1 MPSTVEQLSPTRV
14 KITVEIPFTDLKPS
28 LDKAYADIARS
39 INVPG
44 FRRGKVP
51 PMVIDQRFGRGVVI
65 QEAFNDSWSR
75 FYGAAVTENS
85 LTPLAQPDVEVT
97 KLEDGDLIEFT
108 AEVDVRPDFEVP
120 DPSAIAVQVDALEVA
135 DGVVDSQID
144 VLRSRFG
151 SRTTVE
157 RAAADGDLVT
167 LSLTASNDGEA
178 LPDATAED
186 VEYTVGSGQMLDGL
200 DEAVTGLSAGESAKF
215 RSTLVGGPLKDEE
228 ADIEVTVAKVQ
239 SQELPEADDDFAQEA
254 SEFDTIDEL
263 RASITTMATNAAR
276 LEQATQARDAVLEA
290 LVDAID
296 VAVPENLLTSELDGR
311 RQQITGQLAQAGLT
325 LEQYLADS
333 EEGQTEE
340 EFWADVERRATQ
352 SLKAQMVLDKV
363 AETSGIGVDQDDL
376 TQHILRRAQ
385 AEGTAPQ
392 QIAEHLQEHPHHIE
406 EYMVEIRRGK
416 ALASVVEA
424 ATVTDSNGDRVD
436 LASVRED
443 GSLATPESEA
453 QDAAAGAAA
462 LAAAQQGG
470 AQDAEQ
476 GQPAEQG
483 QDAEQGQQEAQQQS

>member
-28 LDKAYADIARS
+28 LDKAYADIART

-44 FRRGKVP
+44 FRKGKVP

-108 AEVDVRPDFEVP
+108 AEVDVRPEFEVP
-120 DPSAIAVQVDALEVA
+120 DASAISVQVDALEVA
-135 DGVVDSQID
+135 DGIVDSQID

-157 RAAADGDLVT
+157 RGAAEGDLVT

-200 DEAVTGLSAGESAKF
+200 DEAITGLAAGESASF

-254 SEFDTIDEL
+254 SEFDTIEEL

-290 LVDAID
+290 LVDSID
-296 VAVPENLLTSELDGR
+296 VAVPENLLTNELEGR

-333 EEGQTEE
+333 EEDQTEE

-363 AETSGIGVDQDDL
+363 AETSEIGVDQNDL

-424 ATVTDSNGDRVD
+424 ATVTDSNGDTVD
-436 LASVRED
+436 LSTIRED
-443 GSLATPESEA
+443 GSLGSPEDDA
-453 QDAAAGAAA
+453 QDEAADAAV
-462 LAAAQQGG
+462 LAAAEAGQGEE
-470 AQDAEQ
+470 QDE
-476 GQPAEQG
+476 
-483 QDAEQGQQEAQQQS
+483 DAKQS

>member
-28 LDKAYADIARS
+28 LDKAYADIART

-44 FRRGKVP
+44 FRKGKVP

-108 AEVDVRPDFEVP
+108 AEVDVRPEFEVP
-120 DPSAIAVQVDALEVA
+120 DASAISVQVDALEVA
-135 DGVVDSQID
+135 DGIVDSQID
-144 VLRSRFG
+144 VLRGRFG

-157 RAAADGDLVT
+157 RGAAEGDLVT

-200 DEAVTGLSAGESAKF
+200 DEAITGLSAGESATF
-215 RSTLVGGPLKDEE
+215 RSTLVGGPPKDEE

-254 SEFDTIDEL
+254 SEFDTIEEL

-290 LVDAID
+290 LVDSID
-296 VAVPENLLTSELDGR
+296 VAVPENLLTNELEGR

-333 EEGQTEE
+333 EEDQTEE

-363 AETSGIGVDQDDL
+363 AETSEIGVDQNDL

-424 ATVTDSNGDRVD
+424 ATVTDSNGDTVD
-436 LASVRED
+436 LSTIRED
-443 GSLATPESEA
+443 GSLGSPEDDA
-453 QDAAAGAAA
+453 QDEAADAAV
-462 LAAAQQGG
+462 LAAAE
-470 AQDAEQ
+470 A
-476 GQPAEQG
+476 G
-483 QDAEQGQQEAQQQS
+483 QDEEQDEQDEKDAQQS

>member
-14 KITVEIPFTDLKPS
+14 KITVEVPFSDLKPS
-28 LDKAYADIARS
+28 MDKAYADIART

-75 FYGAAVTENS
+75 FYGEAVTANQ
-85 LTPLAQPDVEVT
+85 LTPLAQPEVEVT

-108 AEVDVRPDFEVP
+108 AEVDVRPEFEVP
-120 DPSAIAVQVDALEVA
+120 DPSTISVQVDALEVA
-135 DGVVDSQID
+135 DGVVDEQLE
-144 VLRSRFG
+144 VLRRRFG

-157 RAAADGDLVT
+157 RAAADGDVVT
-167 LSLTASNDGEA
+167 LSLVASENGEA

-186 VEYTVGSGQMLDGL
+186 IEYTVGSGQMLDGL
-200 DEAVTGLSAGESAKF
+200 DEAVTGLSVGESAAF
-215 RSTLVGGPLKDEE
+215 RSKLVGGPLKDED
-228 ADIEVTVAKVQ
+228 ADIEVTVTKVQ
-239 SQELPEADDDFAQEA
+239 AAELPELDDDFAQEA

-263 RASITTMATNAAR
+263 RASITSMATNAAR
-276 LEQATQARDAVLEA
+276 LEQATQARDAVLES
-290 LVDAID
+290 LVDSID
-296 VAVPENLLTSELDGR
+296 LAVPENLLAGELEGR
-311 RQQITGQLAQAGLT
+311 RQQITNQLAQAGLT

-333 EEGQTEE
+333 DDDTQTED
-340 EFWADVERRATQ
+340 EFWAEVERRSTQ

-363 AETSGIGVDQDDL
+363 AEGSEIGIDQNDL
-376 TQHILRRAQ
+376 TQHILRKAQ

-424 ATVTDSNGDRVD
+424 ATVTDSNGEPLD
-436 LASVRED
+436 LSAIRED
-443 GSLATPESEA
+443 GSLGTPEIEGEA
-453 QDAAAGAAA
+453 ETEAAAGAAA
-462 LAAAQQGG
+462 VEGTVLD
-470 AQDAEQ
+470 DA
-476 GQPAEQG
+476 GQPGE
-483 QDAEQGQQEAQQQS
+483 GQQDEGQQA

>member
-14 KITVEIPFTDLKPS
+14 KITVEVPFKDLKPS
-28 LDKAYADIARS
+28 LDKAYADIART

-75 FYGAAVTENS
+75 FYGEAVTANQ
-85 LTPLAQPDVEVT
+85 LTPLAQPEVEVT

-108 AEVDVRPDFEVP
+108 AEVDVRPEFEVP
-120 DPSAIAVQVDALEVA
+120 DPSTIAVQVDALEVA
-135 DGVVDSQID
+135 DGVVDEQLE
-144 VLRSRFG
+144 VLRRRFG

-157 RAAADGDLVT
+157 RPAADGDLVT
-167 LSLTASNDGEA
+167 LSLVASENGEA

-186 VEYTVGSGQMLDGL
+186 IEYTVGSGQMLEGM
-200 DEAVTGLSAGESAKF
+200 DEAVTGLSVGESATF

-228 ADIEVTVAKVQ
+228 ADIEVTVSKVQ
-239 SQELPEADDDFAQEA
+239 AQELPELDDEFASEA

-263 RASITTMATNAAR
+263 RASITSMATNAAR

-290 LVDAID
+290 LVDTID
-296 VAVPENLLTSELDGR
+296 IAVPENLLAGELEGR
-311 RQQITGQLAQAGLT
+311 RQQITSQLAQAGLT
-325 LEQYLADS
+325 LEQYLEDSDDTQTAD
-333 EEGQTEE
+333 

-363 AETSGIGVDQDDL
+363 AETSEVGIDQNDL
-376 TQHILRRAQ
+376 TQHILRKAA

-424 ATVTDSNGDRVD
+424 ATVTDSDGARLD
-436 LASVRED
+436 LATVRED
-443 GSLATPESEA
+443 GSLGSPET
-453 QDAAAGAAA
+453 
-462 LAAAQQGG
+462 
-470 AQDAEQ
+470 DAE
-476 GQPAEQG
+476 
-483 QDAEQGQQEAQQQS
+483 DA

>member
-14 KITVEIPFTDLKPS
+14 KITIEVPFSDLKPS
-28 LDKAYADIARS
+28 MDKAYADIART

-51 PMVIDQRFGRGVVI
+51 PMVVDQRFGRGVVI

-75 FYGAAVTENS
+75 FYGEAVTANQ

-108 AEVDVRPDFEVP
+108 AEVDVRPEFEVP
-120 DPSAIAVQVDALEVA
+120 DPAGIAVQVDALEVA
-135 DGVVDSQID
+135 DGIVDEQLE
-144 VLRSRFG
+144 VLRRRFG
-151 SRTTVE
+151 SRTTAE
-157 RAAADGDLVT
+157 RPAADGDVVT
-167 LSLTASNDGEA
+167 LSLLASQNGEA
-178 LPDATAED
+178 LPDAAAED
-186 VEYTVGSGQMLDGL
+186 LEYTVGSGQMIDGL
-200 DEAVTGLSAGESAKF
+200 DEAVTGLSAGESAQF
-215 RSTLVGGPLKDEE
+215 RSQLVGGPLKDED
-228 ADIEVTVAKVQ
+228 ADIEVTVTKVQ
-239 SQELPEADDDFAQEA
+239 AQELPELDDDFAQEA
-254 SEFDTIDEL
+254 SEFDTLEEL

-296 VAVPENLLTSELDGR
+296 VAVPENLLNGELEGR
-311 RQQITGQLAQAGLT
+311 RQQITSQLAQAGLT

-333 EEGQTEE
+333 EDTEQTED

-363 AETSGIGVDQDDL
+363 AEGAEIGIDQNDL
-376 TQHILRRAQ
+376 TQHILRKAA

-424 ATVTDSNGDRVD
+424 ATVTDSNGDALD
-436 LASVRED
+436 LSAIRED
-443 GSLATPESEA
+443 GSLGTPETDA
-453 QDAAAGAAA
+453 QDEAVAAAVSAQDD
-462 LAAAQQGG
+462 AAQG
-470 AQDAEQ
+470 DAEQ
-476 GQPAEQG
+476 G
-483 QDAEQGQQEAQQQS
+483 DAEQRDEGQQHEGQQA

>member
-14 KITVEIPFTDLKPS
+14 KITVEVPFTDLKPS
-28 LDKAYADIARS
+28 LDKAYADIART

-44 FRRGKVP
+44 FRKGKVP

-75 FYGAAVTENS
+75 FYGAAVTENA

-120 DPSAIAVQVDALEVA
+120 DPAGISVSVDALEVPDEIVEGQLDA
-135 DGVVDSQID
+135 
-144 VLRSRFG
+144 LRRRFG

-157 RAAADGDLVT
+157 RPAQDGDLVT
-167 LSLTASNDGEA
+167 LSLVATDDGEA
-178 LPDATAED
+178 LPDGSATD
-186 VEYTVGSGQMLDGL
+186 VDYTIGSGQMLDGL
-200 DEAVTGLSAGESAKF
+200 DEAVTGLSVGESATF

-228 ADIEVTVAKVQ
+228 ADIEVSVSKVQ
-239 SQELPEADDDFAQEA
+239 SQELPELDDEFAQEA
-254 SEFDTIDEL
+254 SEFDTLDEL
-263 RASITTMATNAAR
+263 RASITAMATNAAR
-276 LEQATQARDAVLEA
+276 LEQATQARDAVLES
-290 LVDAID
+290 LVDSID
-296 VAVPENLLTSELDGR
+296 VAVPENLLANELQGR

-333 EEGQTEE
+333 EEAQTEE
-340 EFWADVERRATQ
+340 DFWADVERRAEQ
-352 SLKAQMVLDKV
+352 SLKAQMVLDKL
-363 AETSGIGVDQDDL
+363 AEEREVGVDQNDL

-424 ATVTDSNGDRVD
+424 ATVTDSNGDTVD
-436 LASVRED
+436 LASIRED
-443 GSLATPESEA
+443 GSLGSPEDDA
-453 QDAAAGAAA
+453 QDEAAAAAS
-462 LAAAQQGG
+462 LAAAQEG
-470 AQDAEQ
+470 AEQ
-476 GQPAEQG
+476 GEEQQQG
-483 QDAEQGQQEAQQQS
+483 QDEEQGAQQQS